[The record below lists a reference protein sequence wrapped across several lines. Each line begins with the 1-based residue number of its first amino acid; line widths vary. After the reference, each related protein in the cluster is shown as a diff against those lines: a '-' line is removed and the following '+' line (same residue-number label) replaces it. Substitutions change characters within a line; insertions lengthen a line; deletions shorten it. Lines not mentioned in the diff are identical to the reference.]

1 MKLLALLLI
10 ILNITFFLW
19 QYHSG
24 AISLERDV
32 LINAADT
39 GEQIILVSELND
51 SSSLKQAQSRLLWCT
66 AGTAIEQSIRSAIFV
81 SDFSLASSSGARSGL
96 LLAELFDSHFV
107 SHQTS
112 LTRPKESPSILVFN
126 DDSIVLTKALPKPTS
141 KTSISDKTNRH
152 AKQELGG
159 TDIDAANGLLVK
171 KQEVAPKKN
180 KVESSMC
187 YEAGPFD
194 TMRQFYSWR
203 KQTGINSAS
212 IKSVSREE
220 QKISDYMV
228 YLPAGETY
236 EQSLENIELL
246 KQKGITDY
254 WLFRKGE
261 VKGDISLGVFSSE
274 IRAET
279 YKKQLATKNLDALIK
294 PRYKKAQRIYA
305 HIHIKQEYEDNLII
319 IRDRWQR
326 THPDFAIKVNNS
338 CVFN

>member
-32 LINAADT
+32 LIDTTDT
-39 GEQIILVSELND
+39 GQQITLISELND
-51 SSSLKQAQSRLLWCT
+51 SSSLKQAQSGLLWCA
-66 AGTAIEQSIRSAIFV
+66 AGTAIEQSIRGAIFV
-81 SDFSLASSSGARSGL
+81 SDFSLAPSSGARSGL
-96 LLAELFDSHFV
+96 LLAEWLDMHFV

-112 LTRPKESPSILVFN
+112 LTRPKESPSILAFN
-126 DDSIVLTKALPKPTS
+126 DDSTALTKATPTPA
-141 KTSISDKTNRH
+141 KTSIPDEIHRH
-152 AKQELGG
+152 ASQELERAEFD
-159 TDIDAANGLLVK
+159 TVNELLIK
-171 KQEVAPKKN
+171 KQAMVPKKN
-180 KVESSMC
+180 RVESSMC

-194 TMRQFYSWR
+194 TMQQFYSWR

-236 EQSLENIELL
+236 EQSLANVELL

-261 VKGDISLGVFSSE
+261 AKGDISLGVFSSE

-279 YKKQLATKNLDALIK
+279 FKKQLAIKKLDALIR

-319 IRDRWQR
+319 SRDRWQK

>member
-24 AISLERDV
+24 AISREREVVIDT
-32 LINAADT
+32 ADT
-39 GEQIILVSELND
+39 GQQITLISELND
-51 SSSLKQAQSRLLWCT
+51 SSSLKQAQSGLLWCG

-81 SDFSLASSSGARSGL
+81 SDFNLTPSSGARSGL
-96 LLAELFDSHFV
+96 LLAEWPDVHLV
-107 SHQTS
+107 SHQMPQ
-112 LTRPKESPSILVFN
+112 TRPKKSPSIIVF
-126 DDSIVLTKALPKPTS
+126 DGDSIALTKATHAS
-141 KTSISDKTNRH
+141 QKTSIPVETYRH
-152 AKQELGG
+152 VSQEPERAEIATANEPFIEKQ
-159 TDIDAANGLLVK
+159 AMV
-171 KQEVAPKKN
+171 PKKN
-180 KVESSMC
+180 RVDSNMC

-194 TMRQFYSWR
+194 TMQQFYSWR

-236 EQSLENIELL
+236 EQSLTNVELL

-254 WLFRKGE
+254 WLFPKGE
-261 VKGDISLGVFSSE
+261 AKGDISLGVFSSE

-279 YKKQLATKNLDALIK
+279 FKKQLAIKNLDALVK
-294 PRYKKAQRIYA
+294 PRYKKTQRIYA

-319 IRDRWQR
+319 SRDRWQKS
-326 THPDFAIKVNNS
+326 HPDFAIKVNNS

>member
-24 AISLERDV
+24 AISLEHDV
-32 LINAADT
+32 LIDTADT
-39 GEQIILVSELND
+39 GQQITLISELND
-51 SSSLKQAQSRLLWCT
+51 SSSVKQAQSGLLWCA

-81 SDFSLASSSGARSGL
+81 SDFSLAPSSGARSGL
-96 LLAELFDSHFV
+96 LLAEWLDVHFV
-107 SHQTS
+107 LHQMAQ
-112 LTRPKESPSILVFN
+112 TRPKESPAIIAFN
-126 DDSIVLTKALPKPTS
+126 DDSIALTKETQTPSS
-141 KTSISDKTNRH
+141 KTSISDETNRH
-152 AKQELGG
+152 ASQELER
-159 TDIDAANGLLVK
+159 TELDAANGLLVK
-171 KQEVAPKKN
+171 KQEIASKKN

-194 TMRQFYSWR
+194 TIQQFYRWR
-203 KQTGINSAS
+203 KQTGINFAS
-212 IKSVSREE
+212 IKSVSRED

-236 EQSLENIELL
+236 EQSLANVELL

-279 YKKQLATKNLDALIK
+279 FKKQLAIKKLDALIK

-319 IRDRWQR
+319 SRDRWQK

>member
-1 MKLLALLLI
+1 MTKE
-10 ILNITFFLW
+10 TP
-19 QYHSG
+19 
-24 AISLERDV
+24 
-32 LINAADT
+32 T
-39 GEQIILVSELND
+39 P
-51 SSSLKQAQSRLLWCT
+51 
-66 AGTAIEQSIRSAIFV
+66 
-81 SDFSLASSSGARSGL
+81 
-96 LLAELFDSHFV
+96 
-107 SHQTS
+107 
-112 LTRPKESPSILVFN
+112 PKTN
-126 DDSIVLTKALPKPTS
+126 
-141 KTSISDKTNRH
+141 ISDETNRH
-152 AKQELGG
+152 ASQVIER
-159 TDIDAANGLLVK
+159 TEIDAANGLLVK
-171 KQEVAPKKN
+171 KQEILPKKN
-180 KVESSMC
+180 KVDSSMC

-194 TMRQFYSWR
+194 TMQQFYSWR

-212 IKSVSREE
+212 IKSVRREE

-236 EQSLENIELL
+236 EQSLANVELL

-319 IRDRWQR
+319 IRDRWQK

>member
-32 LINAADT
+32 LIDTADT
-39 GEQIILVSELND
+39 GQQITLISELND
-51 SSSLKQAQSRLLWCT
+51 SSSLKQARSGLLWCA

-81 SDFSLASSSGARSGL
+81 SDFSLAPSSGARSDL
-96 LLAELFDSHFV
+96 LLAEWLDVHFV
-107 SHQTS
+107 SHQMS
-112 LTRPKESPSILVFN
+112 PTRPKESPSIIASN
-126 DDSIVLTKALPKPTS
+126 DASIALTKATPTPPKTN
-141 KTSISDKTNRH
+141 ISDETNRH
-152 AKQELGG
+152 ASQVIER
-159 TDIDAANGLLVK
+159 TEIDAANGLLVK
-171 KQEVAPKKN
+171 KQEILPKKN
-180 KVESSMC
+180 KVDSSMC

-194 TMRQFYSWR
+194 TMQQFYSWR

-212 IKSVSREE
+212 IKSVRREE

-236 EQSLENIELL
+236 EQSLANVELL

-319 IRDRWQR
+319 IRDRWQK